1 MKASWRFQI
10 QQHISGWIITSPLTS
25 SAADSRLEVKKVD
38 SAMCWVAKQKKKK
51 RGGRTKIEPSNIT

>member
-25 SAADSRLEVKKVD
+25 SAADSRLEVKQVD

-51 RGGRTKIEPSNIT
+51 EEEEPK